1 MSDTELVQYA
11 RPADSELEQWAR
23 DLHQAY
29 QAARSLVTTSFVP
42 QSYKAKPEEAAA
54 AIMTGAELG
63 LSPLASL
70 RSIDIIQ
77 GTPAL
82 RAIAMRALVQ
92 SKGHDIWV
100 EESTETRAIVCGRR
114 QGSEHVERV
123 VWSQDRAQRLG
134 LMAKDNYRKQPGV
147 MYIARA
153 TGEVSRLIAAD
164 VLLGVPYTVE
174 EIQDGIDQ
182 EAPTTVEPKRA
193 KRTVK
198 RAPLPDTV
206 TPDLPSEEKFPEP
219 EVAPTDAEAAYE
231 SWPPAE
237 PQDV

>member
-1 MSDTELVQYA
+1 MSDTTDLVQYA

-63 LSPLASL
+63 LSPLAAL

-114 QGSEHVERV
+114 QGSDHVERV

-134 LMAKDNYRKQPGV
+134 LMSKDNYRKQPGV
-147 MYIARA
+147 MYIARG
-153 TGEVSRLIAAD
+153 TGEVARLIAAD

-182 EAPTTVEPKRA
+182 GMPVEVEPKRA
-193 KRTVK
+193 RRTVK
-198 RAPLPDTV
+198 RATLPETV
-206 TPDLPSEEKFPEP
+206 TPDLPAEETLPDPETEP
-219 EVAPTDAEAAYE
+219 VDPEAAYE
-231 SWPPAE
+231 EWPTAE
-237 PQDV
+237 AEA